1 MNELLASTAP
11 DAAPQDNTLAAMLG
25 RGEAAL
31 TATVG
36 AESRLLAQ
44 LRVLRRRL
52 AEARLQMAVL
62 GQFKRGK
69 STFINAL
76 LGAAVLP
83 TGVVPLTALATF
95 ISWGAEPRIVV
106 LFKGGDPRQEFA
118 PQTIGEI
125 RDTLFRFVAEE
136 ANPENRLGVERVE
149 LFFPA
154 GLLAD
159 GTVLIDTPGV
169 GSTLKHNTDAAFRV
183 LPECDAVLF
192 VVSADPPITEL
203 EIDYLR
209 RLKSETTRIFYILNK
224 ADYLQPEDR
233 HTLLDFLQKT
243 LTEKGLIEAEPQIFC
258 VSARD
263 GLAARETGADQL
275 FAASGIRALEDHLV
289 RSLANGKRRWLDR
302 AVRSKSADVLT
313 HAAAELDLR
322 HKALA
327 MPLEELAAKSHAF
340 QEALLSIE
348 DQRRVTRDL
357 LAGEHRR
364 LREDLDLRTE
374 SLRRDVTP
382 ALARVIDAS
391 LSGTAAALW
400 AGAGR
405 RALAAALQREF
416 DAARKPLTT
425 AFAVDTGAVL
435 KACER
440 LVNGLVQRVR
450 QIAAQVFNIPLR
462 TSVEHDVFELGEDP
476 YWVTEDHGASLI
488 PDAGRLIDRFLP
500 LTLRRR
506 RVRRRLIKQ
515 AQELVVRNGENLRWA
530 IVRGLDEAFR
540 KATARFEERLDEAI
554 SATRNVIQDA
564 LDRRRD
570 QSLNVEPELSRLAEG
585 ARILAAIGEEL
596 RAGRALP
603 AAASPDRT
611 DLTSSGEG
619 SA

>member
-1 MNELLASTAP
+1 MNEVLASTAA
-11 DAAPQDNTLAAMLG
+11 DLAPQDNALAAILG

-31 TATVG
+31 EAAVG
-36 AESRLLAQ
+36 AGSPLSAQ

-52 AEARLQMAVL
+52 AEERLQMAVL

-95 ISWGAEPRIVV
+95 IAWGLSPRVVV
-106 LFKGGDPRQEFA
+106 LFKGGDPRREFA
-118 PQTIGEI
+118 PQTIGQI

-154 GLLAD
+154 DLLAD

-169 GSTLKHNTDAAFRV
+169 GSTLKHNTEAAFQV

-209 RLKSETTRIFYILNK
+209 RLKSETTRIFYVVNK

-233 HTLLDFLQKT
+233 RTLVDFLQKT
-243 LTEKGLIEAEPQIFC
+243 LAEKALIDAEPQIFC

-263 GLAARETGADQL
+263 GLTARENGAEQL
-275 FAASGIRALEDHLV
+275 LAASGIGALEDHLV
-289 RSLANGKRRWLDR
+289 RSLANEKRRWLDQ
-302 AVRSKSADVLT
+302 AVRSKTVDVLT

-322 HKALA
+322 QRALA

-340 QEALLSIE
+340 QEALRSIE

-374 SLRRDVTP
+374 RLRRDVAP
-382 ALARVIDAS
+382 ALVRVLDAS
-391 LSGTAAALW
+391 LSGAAAALW

-405 RALAAALQREF
+405 RALAVALQREF
-416 DAARKPLTT
+416 EAARKPLTT

-440 LVNGLVQRVR
+440 RVDDLVQRVR
-450 QIAAQVFNIPLR
+450 QIAAQVFDVPLR
-462 TSVEHDVFELGEDP
+462 TRVEHDVFELGEDP
-476 YWVTEDHGASLI
+476 YWVTKDQSASLI

-500 LTLRRR
+500 LTLRRQ

-515 AQELVVRNGENLRWA
+515 GQELVVRNGENLRWA
-530 IVRGLDEAFR
+530 ILRGLDETFR
-540 KATARFEERLDEAI
+540 KATARFEERLDEAV

-570 QSLNVEPELSRLAEG
+570 QSLTVEPELSRLAQG

-596 RAGRALP
+596 RAGRASP
-603 AAASPDRT
+603 AAVNRDRT
-611 DLTSSGEG
+611 DLASSRDG

>member
-1 MNELLASTAP
+1 MNEVLASTTP
-11 DAAPQDNTLAAMLG
+11 DAAPQDNALAVTLG

-31 TATVG
+31 AAVAG
-36 AESRLLAQ
+36 AESQLLAQ

-52 AEARLQMAVL
+52 AEERLQMAVL

-95 ISWGAEPRIVV
+95 ISWGPEPRIVV
-106 LFKGGDPRQEFA
+106 LLKGGALRQEFA
-118 PQTIGEI
+118 PQTIAEI

-154 GLLAD
+154 DLLAD

-169 GSTLKHNTDAAFRV
+169 GSTLKHNTEAAFQV

-203 EIDYLR
+203 EIDYLC
-209 RLKSETTRIFYILNK
+209 RLKSETVRIFYILNK

-233 HTLLDFLQKT
+233 RALVDFLRKT
-243 LTEKGLIEAEPQIFC
+243 LADKAVIDAEPQIFC

-263 GLAARETGADQL
+263 GLSARETGTDQL
-275 FAASGIRALEDHLV
+275 LAASGIAAIEDHLV
-289 RSLANGKRRWLDR
+289 RSLANEKKRWLDW
-302 AVRSKSADVLT
+302 AVRSKAVYVLT
-313 HAAAELDLR
+313 HAATELDLR
-322 HKALA
+322 QRALA

-340 QEALLSIE
+340 QEALRSIE

-374 SLRRDVTP
+374 RLRRDVAP
-382 ALARVIDAS
+382 ALAGVIDAS
-391 LSGTAAALW
+391 LSGTVPALW

-405 RALAAALQREF
+405 RALAAALQTEF
-416 DAARKPLTT
+416 EAARKPLTT

-440 LVNGLVQRVR
+440 RVNDLVRRVR

-476 YWVTEDHGASLI
+476 YWVTEDQGASLI
-488 PDAGRLIDRFLP
+488 PDAGGLIDRCLP
-500 LTLRRR
+500 LTLRRQ

-530 IVRGLDEAFR
+530 ILRGLDETFR
-540 KATARFEERLDEAI
+540 KATARFEERLDEAV

-570 QSLNVEPELSRLAEG
+570 QSLTVEPELGRLAEG
-585 ARILAAIGEEL
+585 GRILAAIGEEL
-596 RAGRALP
+596 RASRGSP
-603 AAASPDRT
+603 AAVNPDRT
-611 DLTSSGEG
+611 DLTPSCDGL
-619 SA
+619 A